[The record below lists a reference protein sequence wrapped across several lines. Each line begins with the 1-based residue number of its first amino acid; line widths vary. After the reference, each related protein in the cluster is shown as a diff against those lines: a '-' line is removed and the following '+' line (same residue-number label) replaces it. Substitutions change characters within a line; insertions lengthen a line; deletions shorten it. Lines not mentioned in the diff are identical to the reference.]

1 MITSN
6 LMSPNSLIK
15 AISKCLFFLPRETG
29 VSFFF
34 GNFYLTSYIEN
45 IKHILLA
52 LLHTFIGIFFMRY
65 IHRFWTRFLNC
76 FAADYKIFVVLYA
89 LRLWCHSLNNT
100 SAQFSAQF
108 VIIWT
113 EFVQP
118 ENVNNS
124 PLDLQSLKWL
134 NCARIPI
141 LIAKLLTKT
150 QMKAGRIF

>member
-1 MITSN
+1 M
-6 LMSPNSLIK
+6 P
-15 AISKCLFFLPRETG
+15 FFLPRETG

-124 PLDLQSLKWL
+124 PLHLQHMDIAQKIFQSLKWL